1 VPQSVEGVE
10 EIQDGYN
17 PATWAL
23 EVTNQAAER
32 RVDRDFAD
40 VYADSQLHK
49 CAPPPACHPFYPPM
63 MRSAAQRQ
71 QVAGAMLYG
80 FFFRQSAGMLV
91 SSVVVH
97 EAFVCTLPHC
107 ALGLHA
113 WDLPSAHVIS
123 QCPLRLELYP

>member
-1 VPQSVEGVE
+1 MYMITAMLDGLQSVEGVE

-49 CAPPPACHPFYPPM
+49 CAPAPRAWSPP
-63 MRSAAQRQ
+63 
-71 QVAGAMLYG
+71 G
-80 FFFRQSAGMLV
+80 
-91 SSVVVH
+91 
-97 EAFVCTLPHC
+97 PHVMHT
-107 ALGLHA
+107 A
-113 WDLPSAHVIS
+113 V
-123 QCPLRLELYP
+123 

>member
-1 VPQSVEGVE
+1 MPQSVEGVE

-49 CAPPPACHPFYPPM
+49 CAPPPACPPLYQSC
-63 MRSAAQRQ
+63 RS
-71 QVAGAMLYG
+71 LWY
-80 FFFRQSAGMLV
+80 L
-91 SSVVVH
+91 
-97 EAFVCTLPHC
+97 
-107 ALGLHA
+107 
-113 WDLPSAHVIS
+113 
-123 QCPLRLELYP
+123 